1 MFKAKLAV
9 IESQRGAE
17 EVEIR
22 KTAAAEKKQQE
33 WLHNQRAS
41 IPSWLADAEAAIKTA
56 CSYGRR
62 RACTGIAF
70 VQHEDYEGT
79 FSRDHLCEPHQELL
93 RHFEDAGYT
102 VEFKYDF
109 EPHSLDLST
118 ESHEIV
124 LSW

>member
-1 MFKAKLAV
+1 MLKAKLAV

-17 EVEIR
+17 EIER
-22 KTAAAEKKQQE
+22 QKAAAAERRQRE
-33 WLHNQRAS
+33 WLDKETAS
-41 IPSWLADAEAAIKTA
+41 IPMWLAKADAAVKTA
-56 CSYGRR
+56 CSYGKRR
-62 RACTGIAF
+62 VCTGISF

-79 FSRDHLCEPHQELL
+79 FSRDHLCEPHQKLL
-93 RHFEDAGYT
+93 RHFENAGYI